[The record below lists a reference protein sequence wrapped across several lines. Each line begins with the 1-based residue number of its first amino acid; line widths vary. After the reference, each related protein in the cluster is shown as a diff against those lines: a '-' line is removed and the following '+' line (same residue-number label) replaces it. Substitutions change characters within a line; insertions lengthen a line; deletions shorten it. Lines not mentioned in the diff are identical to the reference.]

1 MSAPAAVLTGL
12 GAYVPPRVVTNDE
25 LSRRM
30 DTSDA
35 WIVRRT
41 GIRQRHWAEPGVA
54 TSDLAVEAGHRAL
67 KSAGAE
73 GSDGSDGIGLVVVA
87 TTTPD
92 QQCPA
97 VAPDVAARLG
107 LGTVAALDVGAGC
120 TGFVYA
126 LATASAAL
134 VAGYAERALVIGAET
149 FRPFLNPA
157 DRGTAV
163 IFGDGAGAVTLRRG
177 TTDEA
182 GAVLTVDL
190 GSDGTLKDLVG
201 IPGNGSRHRSTGRPA
216 HPDEQYLFMHGKEVF
231 VQAVRRMAQSSTTAL
246 AQVGWSVDEVDHVVG
261 HQANL
266 RILHAVAGELGLPEE
281 RLVRHVDRVGNTS
294 AASIPLALADATERG
309 RLRPGDRLLLT
320 AFGAGLAWG
329 SAALTW
335 PGITLA

>member
-1 MSAPAAVLTGL
+1 MSRPAAVLTGL
-12 GAYVPPRVVTNDE
+12 GAYVPPRTVPNEE

-30 DTSDA
+30 DTSDE
-35 WIVRRT
+35 WIVQRT
-41 GIRQRHWAEPGVA
+41 GISQRHWADPGVA

-67 KSAGAE
+67 KSAGS
-73 GSDGSDGIGLVVVA
+73 GGFGDIDMVVVA

-97 VAPDVAARLG
+97 TAPDVAARLD
-107 LGTVAALDVGAGC
+107 LGTVAALDVSAGC

-134 VAGYAERALVIGAET
+134 VAGYAERALVVGAET
-149 FRPFLNPA
+149 FHPFLNPA

-177 TTDEA
+177 TSDEA
-182 GAVLTVDL
+182 GAVQTVDL

-201 IPGNGSRHRSTGRPA
+201 IPGNGSRPRSTRPIQ
-216 HPDEQYLFMHGKEVF
+216 PDDQYLYMDGKEIF
-231 VQAVRRMAQSSTTAL
+231 AHAVNRMAQSSSAVL
-246 AQVGWSVDEVDHVVG
+246 AKAGWGVDEVDHVVG

-266 RILHAVAGELGLPEE
+266 RILHALARELG
-281 RLVRHVDRVGNTS
+281 VDREHLVCHIDQVGNTS
-294 AASIPLALADATERG
+294 AASIPLALEDAAARG
-309 RLRPGDRLLLT
+309 RFQAHDRLLLT

-329 SAALTW
+329 SAAITW
-335 PGITLA
+335 PEITLA